1 MARLMEPAI
10 VKAARP
16 PSLPG
21 QPACSVVTDDD
32 DDEGNDRRSRRSGGG
47 DRMQTVVRYC

>member
-1 MARLMEPAI
+1 MVRLMEPTV

-32 DDEGNDRRSRRSGGG
+32 EDNDRRSRRSGGG
-47 DRMQTVVRYC
+47 DLMQTVVRYC